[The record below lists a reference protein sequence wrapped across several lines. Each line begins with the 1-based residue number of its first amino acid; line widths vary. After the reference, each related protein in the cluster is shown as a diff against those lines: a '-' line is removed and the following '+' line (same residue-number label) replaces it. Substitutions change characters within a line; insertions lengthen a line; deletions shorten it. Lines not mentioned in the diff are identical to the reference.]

1 MGKSQHILV
10 VDDDSRNRN
19 LLQAMLKSFGYT
31 CDMAHDGMEALDK
44 LNEGFDLILLDVMMP
59 EMDGFE
65 TARRVRRNP
74 DHADIPIIMV
84 TVLTS
89 KADRLAAVEA
99 GANDFISKPIDKVEL
114 KVRMESLLKM
124 KEAQDSIK
132 RHRAELEIAVEKRT
146 AALRESEERI
156 RAIFEAAQDCIFVQD
171 DSFRYTHVNPAM
183 ANLFGRSESELLGL
197 TDETLFGDEA
207 ANHNREVGTRVLL
220 GETVEEERTRLVNG
234 IPLTFLEVRAPI
246 RAASGQI
253 TGLCGVLRNITER
266 KAMLTPRR
274 SATPQQALSES
285 MRHTLDYALLVAKT
299 DTTVL
304 LTGESGSGKD
314 YLARFVHDHS
324 KRANGPFFTI
334 NCAAIAPE
342 LAESEL
348 FGHEAGAFTGAA
360 RRKRGL
366 LELAEGGTLL
376 LNEIGELSLPLQAKL
391 LTFLDSMAF
400 SRVGGEKTIRANAR
414 LIAATNRDLRK
425 EVSESRFREDL
436 FHRLNVYAIVVP
448 PLRERTDDI
457 SILAQQIVSELGEEM
472 QLDRIPEI
480 DSTLMQRLQ
489 RYSWPGNVRE
499 LRNVLERSLILAQGR
514 QLKIELGGGESDAE
528 PVPVTDWNWSAT
540 FPPEKPLTEM
550 AVDLKRSLIQQALE
564 QCNGKR
570 TEAARL
576 LKITRDTLKRQM
588 KTLGF
593 FASE

>member
-1 MGKSQHILV
+1 MSKSQRILV
-10 VDDDSRNRN
+10 VDDESRNRN
-19 LLQAMLKSFGYT
+19 LLQAMLKSLGY
-31 CDMAHDGMEALDK
+31 ASEVANNGMEALGK

-59 EMDGFE
+59 DMDGFE
-65 TARRVRRNP
+65 TARRVRSNP

-84 TVLTS
+84 TILTS

-114 KVRMESLLKM
+114 KVRMESLLRM
-124 KEAQDSIK
+124 KEAQDAIK

-146 AALRESEERI
+146 AALRESEERV

-171 DSFRYTHVNPAM
+171 SSFRYTHVNPAM

-197 TDETLFGDEA
+197 TDETLFGEEDA
-207 ANHNREVGTRVLL
+207 KHNREVGDRVLL

-234 IPLTFLEVRAPI
+234 IPFTFLEVRAPI
-246 RAASGQI
+246 RAASGKI
-253 TGLCGVLRNITER
+253 TGQCGVLRNITER
-266 KAMLTPRR
+266 KAVQTPRR
-274 SATPQQALSES
+274 SAIPQQAFSES

-324 KRANGPFFTI
+324 KRTNGPFFTI

-366 LELAEGGTLL
+366 LELAEGGTIL
-376 LNEIGELSLPLQAKL
+376 LNEIGELPLSLQAKL

-400 SRVGGEKTIRANAR
+400 SRLGGEKTIRANAR

-425 EVSESRFREDL
+425 EVSESRFRKDL
-436 FHRLNVYAIVVP
+436 FHRLNVYSIVVP
-448 PLRERTDDI
+448 PLRQRTEDI
-457 SILAQQIVSELGEEM
+457 AVLAQQIVFELAEEM
-472 QLDRIPEI
+472 RLDRAPEI
-480 DSTLMQRLQ
+480 DSASMQKLH
-489 RYSWPGNVRE
+489 RYAWPGNVRE
-499 LRNVLERSLILAQGR
+499 LRNVLERSLILAQGG
-514 QLKIELGGGESDAE
+514 QLKIDLGRGEDDVGRALA
-528 PVPVTDWNWSAT
+528 TDWNWSAT

-550 AVDLKRSLIQQALE
+550 AVDLKRSLIRQALE
-564 QCNGKR
+564 ECNGKK
-570 TEAARL
+570 TEAARV

-593 FASE
+593 FSSE